1 MGFHEVLEAYNERN
15 PSVPVE
21 IRREEPGLL
30 ELAIL
35 GELDMEATSSLK
47 PLLEAAVYHC
57 PERGRLVLNLSH
69 VAYIAS
75 MGLGLVSALMVLAGK
90 KSVSLILLDIPPK
103 VRKIIETLGMLPYF
117 HEERTSGE

>member
-1 MGFHEVLEAYNERN
+1 MDFHEVLEAYNERH
-15 PSVPVE
+15 PTVPVA

-35 GELDMEATSSLK
+35 GELDMEASSGLK

-57 PERGRLVLNLSH
+57 PERGRLVLNFSH

-75 MGLGLVSALMVLAGK
+75 MGVGLVSALMVLAGK
-90 KSVSLILLDIPPK
+90 RSVSLILLDIPPQ
-103 VRKIIETLGMLPYF
+103 VRKIMETLGLLSF
-117 HEERTSGE
+117 FNEERSSDK

>member
-1 MGFHEVLEAYNERN
+1 MDFHEILEAYNERH
-15 PSVPVE
+15 PTVPVE

-35 GELDMEATSSLK
+35 GELDMEASSGLK
-47 PLLEAAVYHC
+47 PLLEAALQYC

-75 MGLGLVSALMVLAGK
+75 MGVGLVSSLMVIAGK
-90 KSVSLILLDIPPK
+90 KSVSLILLDIPPR
-103 VRKIIETLGMLPYF
+103 VRKIIETLGLLSF
-117 HEERTSGE
+117 FNEERSSSG